1 VEEWAER
8 WREARG
14 GDKVH
19 RNTATEVRTCGGGE
33 GIDTEAKEMRDSVDR
48 GGHKVE
54 HEGPLGRVGGRS
66 RGSGTHLRIV
76 GEGATATEEREE
88 GDQEGAGGGVGER
101 DKQELMNKGE
111 RKKERRASESSHLPS
126 SAPGRGSRHQYTG
139 RGGGEEKETG
149 NFKEFTKCEAAPVKS
164 TMADGMG
171 RREGAKREEECR
183 GSAGQEGVAAAGLCG
198 WRGEEGEEWCRDVG
212 EGGDRR
218 GQEARGAKDA
228 RKNTCGIR

>member
-1 VEEWAER
+1 MTAKQQERKTCGAWDVAARVTSMVLRPEERVRKSRVLLERGRTWVGEWAER
-8 WREARG
+8 WRESRG

-76 GEGATATEEREE
+76 GEGATATEERKE

-126 SAPGRGSRHQYTG
+126 SAPGSGSRHQYTG
-139 RGGGEEKETG
+139 RGGGGRKR
-149 NFKEFTKCEAAPVKS
+149 NWEF
-164 TMADGMG
+164 
-171 RREGAKREEECR
+171 
-183 GSAGQEGVAAAGLCG
+183 
-198 WRGEEGEEWCRDVG
+198 
-212 EGGDRR
+212 
-218 GQEARGAKDA
+218 
-228 RKNTCGIR
+228 